1 MFSSIFGV
9 ALIVSS
15 GIFFWYLL
23 PRNGEV
29 NPLVK
34 NSDVGS
40 MVMIA
45 ILAIFT
51 IGTTIVCGALLA
63 AP

>member
-1 MFSSIFGV
+1 MYSTIFGA
-9 ALIVSS
+9 ALVVS
-15 GIFFWYLL
+15 GGVFFWYLL
-23 PRNGEV
+23 PRNGQV

-45 ILAIFT
+45 ILGILT
-51 IGTTIVCGALLA
+51 IGTAMLCEGLFG
-63 AP
+63 

>member
-1 MFSSIFGV
+1 MFSTIIGAALTIASV
-9 ALIVSS
+9 A
-15 GIFFWYLL
+15 FFWYLL

-40 MVMIA
+40 MVTIGIMSTLSIGIA
-45 ILAIFT
+45 ILV
-51 IGTTIVCGALLA
+51 GGLMN
-63 AP
+63 